1 MSGKSKTSR
10 REEKKGS
17 PLKNI
22 IIAVVLGVA
31 VYFIFIAVFAA
42 FALKSGAG
50 DSSYMPAGM
59 AVGAVSALI
68 SGFAA
73 VRPIKEKGAVY
84 GALTGLVQALISSLV
99 LFIVNHASAGNGIFI
114 LTAVMIICGMLGGI
128 AAVNMKK
135 RKKY

>member
-17 PLKNI
+17 PFTKI
-22 IIAVVLGVA
+22 IIAAVLGVA

-42 FALKSGAG
+42 FALKSGA
-50 DSSYMPAGM
+50 DNSSYMPAGM
-59 AVGAVSALI
+59 VIGAVSALI

>member
-1 MSGKSKTSR
+1 MSGKPKKSR
-10 REEKKGS
+10 REEKQS
-17 PLKNI
+17 APFLRI
-22 IIAVVLGVA
+22 VIAAVSGAVFYFVL
-31 VYFIFIAVFAA
+31 IAVFAA

-50 DSSYMPAGM
+50 VSSYMPAGL
-59 AVGAVSALI
+59 AAGAVSCLF

-84 GALTGLVQALISSLV
+84 GSLTGLIQAVVSSIV
-99 LFIVNHASAGNGIFI
+99 LFIVNHASAGNGLFI
-114 LTAVMIICGMLGGI
+114 LSAIMMICGMLGGI